1 MFLFREFAYMS
12 MTGHSKTFVNLQ
24 YDQTSHHQRACR
36 FLLISYIDLPIQ
48 GYKSLMLNY
57 A

>member
-1 MFLFREFAYMS
+1 MFLFHEFAYMS

-24 YDQTSHHQRACR
+24 YDQTSHQRACR